1 MKFTYNN
8 PTISEFVRKH
18 PSNANQLFHMLWS
31 SFASYTNLIITT
43 ITTNS
48 NILSDVIHQFRLLSL
63 DIGTS
68 INKTLKCRKR
78 NIHLSPKYK
87 EELDIY
93 VSKLPDDVIKT
104 MIESM
109 GSTWGALVSAI
120 MQDII
125 TLFVEI
131 GHALMRGEGINDML
145 ARLNANT
152 VQLLNVLQAAGNRP
166 VLLTKGIEIWTQFN
180 SLFIEQTQAII
191 DKDNQKAIMLYNKL
205 QLQSFAMTNFF
216 NKLIL

>member
-1 MKFTYNN
+1 MKFTYYNA
-8 PTISEFVRKH
+8 TISDFSHKH

-31 SFASYTNLIITT
+31 SFASYTNLIVTT
-43 ITTNS
+43 VTADT
-48 NILSDVIHQFRLLSL
+48 NILSDVIRQIRLLTL

-78 NIHLSPKYK
+78 NIHLSPKY
-87 EELDIY
+87 EDELDVY
-93 VSKLPDDVIKT
+93 VSRLPNDVIKT

-125 TLFVEI
+125 TLFIEI
-131 GHALMRGEGINDML
+131 AHALVRGEGINDML
-145 ARLNANT
+145 TRLNANT

-166 VLLTKGIEIWTQFN
+166 VLLSKGVKIWTQFN
-180 SLFIEQTQAII
+180 NLFIEQIQAII
-191 DKDNQKAIMLYNKL
+191 AKDNLLMVTLYNKL